1 MNLRPTAKPR
11 PGSRPT
17 RRTTRSRPTGTR
29 PSRPSPPLL
38 PSLPL
43 PRPLPDALTPPPPS
57 PHHSYKKSPSLSAIP
72 DAVNSLT
79 LAITLLTEQGRFR
92 QAADRQKEVGT
103 ILKEADLPAA
113 RDAFEKAGEWYQM
126 EDAHACVCS
135 LPPSLP
141 RCAPLGL
148 AVSLAVSLER
158 PAPSPTPQGRR
169 LTPLLRPPSFARRTA
184 NAILKEAAE
193 ISGTLG
199 DYKRA
204 VDVFVQVGEWSLTSP
219 LTKYSVKE
227 LWLKAG
233 LWCVP
238 SLSVARTCLPRP
250 PGWAPLPHASA
261 REGGRQR
268 PRSRRKDSRS

>member
-1 MNLRPTAKPR
+1 LLARATADR
-11 PGSRPT
+11 
-17 RRTTRSRPTGTR
+17 
-29 PSRPSPPLL
+29 
-38 PSLPL
+38 
-43 PRPLPDALTPPPPS
+43 
-57 PHHSYKKSPSLSAIP
+57 YKKSTSLSAIP

-103 ILKEADLPAA
+103 ILKESDLPAA

-126 EDAHACVCS
+126 EDAHAWV
-135 LPPSLP
+135 PSRPTPSALP
-141 RCAPLGL
+141 RCVLDWRCPTLPCL
-148 AVSLAVSLER
+148 A
-158 PAPSPTPQGRR
+158 
-169 LTPLLRPPSFARRTA
+169 RTA

-233 LWCVP
+233 LWCVWT
-238 SLSVARTCLPRP
+238 V
-250 PGWAPLPHASA
+250 
-261 REGGRQR
+261 RQCFF
-268 PRSRRKDSRS
+268 